1 MREIKIRD
9 EYIKLFQLLKY
20 ADMVSSG
27 GEAKIVIIDGLVKV
41 NGSIEKQKGKKIYE
55 NDIVEFEDD
64 KVIVKYGE

>member
-1 MREIKIRD
+1 MREIRIRD

-41 NGSIEKQKGKKIYE
+41 NGSIEKQKGKKIYQ